1 MEDCGSG
8 GGGRESET
16 ERLSSLNPHKS
27 KRRPE
32 RERDRRARDNLTLP
46 ISNRDMLNTVSGL
59 LWWKRELRL
68 FQVGILFQTGF
79 IHHRLSRSTR
89 PSQSHC
95 HSQSRPKLG
104 RSRAVPGN
112 FLDGRPISS
121 TDRGRGRGCKLLRR
135 ENTGRANDN
144 SSIIFQLPRPHV
156 KHHLQ
161 LSSAPGMCEKGER
174 EREKEREREEGR

>member
-1 MEDCGSG
+1 
-8 GGGRESET
+8 
-16 ERLSSLNPHKS
+16 
-27 KRRPE
+27 
-32 RERDRRARDNLTLP
+32 
-46 ISNRDMLNTVSGL
+46 MLNTVSGL

-112 FLDGRPISS
+112 FLDGRPIAS

-161 LSSAPGMCEKGER
+161 LTSAPGMCEKGER
-174 EREKEREREEGR
+174 EKERERERERGEVIFCFQCVPAETAKTKNRSESAHPRKAMIFGCKME